1 MARGRFLTERNRA
14 ELRDVLFCWCSSA
27 LLEVV
32 LAWLHHLLCHVIEEV
47 PAAVGK
53 GGLEEGQGDLP
64 HRGVLLEFEGH
75 ARHQGVVVAWRRT
88 RGERFW
94 LFLSVFCFSQFYPN
108 WNASYTPEGRRF
120 TSEDLN
126 EAHHDDERQSQKL
139 PNGEN
144 VLDPRRPAHTG
155 AVHPGQE
162 HWKHTRK
169 KPLCYLTEGDCFTF
183 EWNWRFYSIQ
193 SSKTFS
199 DTS

>member
-94 LFLSVFCFSQFYPN
+94 LFPLYFLFFSVLPKLK
-108 WNASYTPEGRRF
+108 RF
-120 TSEDLN
+120 
-126 EAHHDDERQSQKL
+126 
-139 PNGEN
+139 
-144 VLDPRRPAHTG
+144 
-155 AVHPGQE
+155 VHPGGTEVYLWRSERGPPRWWAPEPEASQRWKCPGSSSPSA
-162 HWKHTRK
+162 HWSSSPRSGTLKTHTEETTLLPHRGG
-169 KPLCYLTEGDCFTF
+169 LFYLWVELKVLFHP
-183 EWNWRFYSIQ
+183 EL
-193 SSKTFS
+193 
-199 DTS
+199 